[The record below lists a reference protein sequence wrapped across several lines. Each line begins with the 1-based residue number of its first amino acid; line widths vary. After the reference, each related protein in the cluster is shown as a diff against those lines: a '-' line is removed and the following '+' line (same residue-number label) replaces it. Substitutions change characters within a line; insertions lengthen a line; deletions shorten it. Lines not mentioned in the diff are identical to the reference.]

1 MDFNL
6 NEDQRAFQDAVRSFA
21 TRELKGGALALA
33 HQDDYPYDIARRMA
47 KQGLFGITLP
57 EDKGGQGGTLLDAVI
72 AIEEVALA
80 CPRSGDVVQAG
91 NFGAIR
97 VLGEYANPEQKK
109 RFLDP
114 LLRGDG
120 LIATCMTEPGAGS
133 SATDLITSATPDG
146 DGYRVNGTKIF
157 TTHGRHADQF
167 LTYVRFGPG
176 LNGIGSVMI
185 ERGTQGLTFGKP
197 TRFLSGESWNQI
209 YFDNVYVPRENLL
222 LGEGGFKRQI
232 SAFNVERLG
241 NASRSLALGEYA
253 FRTARDYALTRK
265 QFGRP
270 LCEFQGLQW
279 KFAKMRMDLDS
290 ARLMLYRAAVS
301 ADTGLPSASETAMAK
316 YCCNQAGFNA
326 ANEAMQVMGGAGY
339 SEDCLVEY
347 CFRRCRGWMIAGG
360 SMEILLNRIAEQ
372 VFERSFSQR
381 PEKAKA

>member
-1 MDFNL
+1 L
-6 NEDQRAFQDAVRSFA
+6 AFSF
-21 TRELKGGALALA
+21 TSVTVTPGRVSRGEHGAW
-33 HQDDYPYDIARRMA
+33 
-47 KQGLFGITLP
+47 
-57 EDKGGQGGTLLDAVI
+57 
-72 AIEEVALA
+72 
-80 CPRSGDVVQAG
+80 RSGRNGVP
-91 NFGAIR
+91 R
-97 VLGEYANPEQKK
+97 V
-109 RFLDP
+109 
-114 LLRGDG
+114 
-120 LIATCMTEPGAGS
+120 T
-133 SATDLITSATPDG
+133 ATPDG
-146 DGYRVNGTKIF
+146 DGYRVNGTKVF

-176 LNGIGSVMI
+176 VNGIGSVMI
-185 ERGTQGLTFGKP
+185 ERGAEGLTFGNP

-209 YFDNVYVPRENLL
+209 YFDNVYVPKENLL

-253 FRTARDYALTRK
+253 FRVARDYALTRK

-279 KFAKMRMDLDS
+279 KFAHMRMDLDS

-316 YCCNQAGFNA
+316 YCCNKAGFNA

-339 SEDCLVEY
+339 SEDSLVEY

-360 SMEILLNRIAEQ
+360 SMEILLNRIAEN
-372 VFERSFSQR
+372 VFERPFSQR
-381 PEKAKA
+381 PEKPKA

>member
-1 MDFNL
+1 MDFHF

-21 TRELKGGALALA
+21 NRELKDGALALA
-33 HQDDYPYDIARRMA
+33 HQDDYPYDIARKMSA
-47 KQGLFGITLP
+47 QGLFGITLP

-97 VLGEYANPEQKK
+97 VLGEYANADQQK
-109 RFLDP
+109 RFLEP
-114 LLRGDG
+114 LLSGDG
-120 LIATCMTEPGAGS
+120 LIGTGMTEPGAGS
-133 SATDLITSATPDG
+133 SATDLITTATPDG
-146 DGYRVNGTKIF
+146 DGYRVNGTKVF

-176 LNGIGSVMI
+176 VNGIGSLMI
-185 ERGTQGLTFGKP
+185 ERGTEGLTFGQP

-209 YFDNVYVPRENLL
+209 YFDNVYVPKENLL

-253 FRTARDYALTRK
+253 FRVARDYALTRK

-279 KFAKMRMDLDS
+279 KFAHMRMDLDS

-316 YCCNQAGFNA
+316 YCCNKAGFNA

-339 SEDCLVEY
+339 SEDSLVEY

-360 SMEILLNRIAEQ
+360 SMEILLNRIAEN
-372 VFERSFSQR
+372 VFERPFSQR